1 MKKDLIS
8 IKDLSEQEIYK
19 IFNLAAQL
27 KKEQKQGKSH
37 NHLLAGKTIAMLFE
51 KPSLRTRM
59 TFEVGMYQLGGHT
72 VYERLIGEKIG
83 DRESV
88 QDVAKNL
95 ERWVDGIVVRT
106 FSHQNVTDLAKFTN
120 IPVINALTDLL
131 HPCQILTDMFT
142 ILEKKGRLDG
152 IKVAYIGDGN
162 NICNSWIYGAEKTGI
177 VLKIACPE
185 GYEPSKEMITKE
197 LFITHN
203 PEDAVK
209 DSDIVYTDVWVSM
222 GQESEKADRKIMF
235 QAFQINKKL
244 LLNTNHDVLIMH
256 CLPAHRGEEITD
268 EVIDSPNAIVF
279 DEAENRLH
287 IQKAILNLLLRDEL

>member
-8 IKDLSEQEIYK
+8 IKDLSKQEIYK

-59 TFEVGMYQLGGHT
+59 TFEVGMYQLGGHA

-88 QDVAKNL
+88 QDVAKNF
-95 ERWVDGIVVRT
+95 ERWVDGIVVRS
-106 FSHQNVTDLAKFTN
+106 FSHQNVIDLAKFAN

-142 ILEKKGRLDG
+142 ILEKKGRLED
-152 IKVAYIGDGN
+152 IKVAYVGDGN
-162 NICNSWIYGAEKTGI
+162 NICNSWICGAEKTGMI
-177 VLKIACPE
+177 LKIACPE
-185 GYEPSKEMITKE
+185 GYEPSHDMTTKD
-197 LFITHN
+197 LFITHS
-203 PEDAVK
+203 PEEAVK
-209 DSDIVYTDVWVSM
+209 NSDIVYTDAWASM
-222 GQESEKADRKIMF
+222 GQESEKEIRNKMF

-244 LLNTNHDVLIMH
+244 LSNASSDVLIMH

-268 EVIDSPNAIVF
+268 EVIDSSNAIVF

-287 IQKAILNLLLRDEL
+287 VQKAILSLLLRNEL

>member
-19 IFNLAAQL
+19 IFKLAAQL

-59 TFEVGMYQLGGHT
+59 TFEVGIYQLGGHA

-83 DRESV
+83 DRETV

-95 ERWVDGIVVRT
+95 ERWVDGIVVRS
-106 FSHQNVTDLAKFTN
+106 FSHQNVIDLAKFAS

-142 ILEKKGRLDG
+142 ILEKKGRLEG

-162 NICNSWIYGAEKTGI
+162 NVCNSWIYGAEKTGMI
-177 VLKIACPE
+177 LKIACPK
-185 GYEPSKEMITKE
+185 GYAPSQDITTKNQ
-197 LFITHN
+197 FISN
-203 PEDAVK
+203 SPEETVK
-209 DSDIVYTDVWVSM
+209 NADIVYTDAWASM
-222 GQESEKADRKIMF
+222 GQELEKEMRSK
-235 QAFQINKKL
+235 AFQTFQVNKKL
-244 LLNTNHDVLIMH
+244 LSNANSDVLVMH

-268 EVIDSPNAIVF
+268 EIIDSPNSIVF

-287 IQKAILNLLLRDEL
+287 VQKAILNLLLKN

>member
-8 IKDLSEQEIYK
+8 IKNLSKQEIYK
-19 IFNLAAQL
+19 IFNLATQL
-27 KKEQKQGKSH
+27 KKEQKQSKSH
-37 NHLLAGKTIAMLFE
+37 NHLLTGKTIAMLFE

-59 TFEVGMYQLGGHT
+59 TFEVGMYQLGGHA

-83 DRESV
+83 DREAV
-88 QDVAKNL
+88 QDVAGNL

-106 FSHQNVTDLAKFTN
+106 FSHQNVTDLAKFAN
-120 IPVINALTDLL
+120 VPVINALTDLL

-162 NICNSWIYGAEKTGI
+162 NICNSWMYGAEKTDI
-177 VLKIACPE
+177 ILKIACPE
-185 GYEPSKEMITKE
+185 GYEPPQDMTTKE

-203 PEDAVK
+203 PEEAVK
-209 DSDIVYTDVWVSM
+209 DSDIVYTDAWASM
-222 GQESEKADRKIMF
+222 GQESEKEMRNKVF
-235 QAFQINKKL
+235 RAFQINKKL
-244 LLNTNHDVLIMH
+244 LSNANPDVLIMH

-287 IQKAILNLLLRDEL
+287 VQKAVLSLLLRNEL

>member
-8 IKDLSEQEIYK
+8 IKDLSKQEIYK

-37 NHLLAGKTIAMLFE
+37 NDLLAGKTIAMLFE

-59 TFEVGMYQLGGHT
+59 TFEVGMYQLGGHA

-83 DRESV
+83 DREAV
-88 QDVAKNL
+88 QDVARNL
-95 ERWVDGIVVRT
+95 ERWVDGIVVRS
-106 FSHQNVTDLAKFTN
+106 FSHQNVIDLAKFAN

-142 ILEKKGRLDG
+142 ILEKKGRLED
-152 IKVAYIGDGN
+152 IKIAYVGDGN
-162 NICNSWIYGAEKTGI
+162 NVCNSWIYGAEKTGMI
-177 VLKIACPE
+177 LKIACPK
-185 GYEPSKEMITKE
+185 GYEPSKDITTKN
-197 LFITHN
+197 LFITSN
-203 PEDAVK
+203 PEEAIK
-209 DSDIVYTDVWVSM
+209 NADIVYTDAWASM
-222 GQESEKADRKIMF
+222 GQESEKEIRNKLF

-244 LLNTNHDVLIMH
+244 LSNANPDVLVMH

-287 IQKAILNLLLRDEL
+287 IQKAILNLLLRNEL

>member
-8 IKDLSEQEIYK
+8 IKDLSKQEIYK
-19 IFNLAAQL
+19 IFKLAAKL

-59 TFEVGMYQLGGHT
+59 TFEVGTYQLGGHA

-95 ERWVDGIVVRT
+95 ERWVDGIVVRS
-106 FSHQNVTDLAKFTN
+106 FSHQNVIDLAKFAN

-142 ILEKKGRLDG
+142 ILEKKGRLED
-152 IKVAYIGDGN
+152 IKVAYVGDGN
-162 NICNSWIYGAEKTGI
+162 NVCNSWIYGAEKTGMI
-177 VLKIACPE
+177 LKIACPK
-185 GYEPSKEMITKE
+185 GYEPSKDITTKN
-197 LFITHN
+197 LFITSN
-203 PEDAVK
+203 PEEAIKDA
-209 DSDIVYTDVWVSM
+209 DIVYTDAWASM
-222 GQESEKADRKIMF
+222 GQESEKEVRNKVF
-235 QAFQINKKL
+235 QEFQVNKKL
-244 LLNTNHDVLIMH
+244 LSNANPDVLIMH

-268 EVIDSPNAIVF
+268 EVMDGPNAIVF

-287 IQKAILNLLLRDEL
+287 VQKAVLTLLLKN

>member
-8 IKDLSEQEIYK
+8 IKDLSKQEIYK
-19 IFNLAAQL
+19 IFKLAAQL

-59 TFEVGMYQLGGHT
+59 TFEVGTYQLGGHA

-95 ERWVDGIVVRT
+95 ERWVDGIVVRS
-106 FSHQNVTDLAKFTN
+106 FSHQNVIDLAKFAN

-142 ILEKKGRLDG
+142 ILEKKGRLED
-152 IKVAYIGDGN
+152 IKVAYVGDGN
-162 NICNSWIYGAEKTGI
+162 NVCNSWIYGAEKTGMI
-177 VLKIACPE
+177 LKIACPK
-185 GYEPSKEMITKE
+185 GYEPSKDITAKN
-197 LFITHN
+197 LFITNN
-203 PEDAVK
+203 PEEAIK
-209 DSDIVYTDVWVSM
+209 NADIVYTDAWASM
-222 GQESEKADRKIMF
+222 GQESEKEVRNKVF
-235 QAFQINKKL
+235 QKFQVNKKL
-244 LLNTNHDVLIMH
+244 LSNANPDVLIMH
-256 CLPAHRGEEITD
+256 CLPAHRGEEITNRVMD
-268 EVIDSPNAIVF
+268 GPNAIVF

-287 IQKAILNLLLRDEL
+287 VQKAVLTLLLKN

>member
-19 IFNLAAQL
+19 IFNLATQL

-59 TFEVGMYQLGGHT
+59 TFEVGMYQLGGHA

-88 QDVAKNL
+88 QDAARNL

-106 FSHQNVTDLAKFTN
+106 FSHKNVIELAKVAN
-120 IPVINALTDLL
+120 IPVINALTNLL

-177 VLKIACPE
+177 ILKIACPE
-185 GYEPSKEMITKE
+185 GYEPSKDMTTKE
-197 LFITHN
+197 IFITN
-203 PEDAVK
+203 SPEEAVK
-209 DSDIVYTDVWVSM
+209 DSDIVYTDAWASM
-222 GQESEKADRKIMF
+222 GQESEKEMRNKVF

-244 LLNTNHDVLIMH
+244 LSNTNPDVLIMH
-256 CLPAHRGEEITD
+256 CLPAHRGDEITD

>member
-8 IKDLSEQEIYK
+8 IKDLSKQEIYK
-19 IFNLAAQL
+19 IFKLAAKL

-59 TFEVGMYQLGGHT
+59 TFEVGTYQLGGHA

-83 DRESV
+83 DRETV

-95 ERWVDGIVVRT
+95 ERWVDGIVVRS
-106 FSHQNVTDLAKFTN
+106 FSHQNVIDLAKFAN

-142 ILEKKGRLDG
+142 ILEKKDRLEN
-152 IKVAYIGDGN
+152 IKIAYVGDGN
-162 NICNSWIYGAEKTGI
+162 NVCNSWIYGAEKTGMI
-177 VLKIACPE
+177 LKIACPK
-185 GYEPSKEMITKE
+185 GYEPSKDITAKN
-197 LFITHN
+197 LFITNN
-203 PEDAVK
+203 PEEAIK
-209 DSDIVYTDVWVSM
+209 NADIVYTDAWASM
-222 GQESEKADRKIMF
+222 GQESEKEVRNKVF
-235 QAFQINKKL
+235 QEFQVNKKL
-244 LLNTNHDVLIMH
+244 LSNANPDVLIMH

-268 EVIDSPNAIVF
+268 EVMDGPNAIVF

-287 IQKAILNLLLRDEL
+287 VQKAVLTLLLKN

>member
-8 IKDLSEQEIYK
+8 IKDLSKQEIYK
-19 IFNLAAQL
+19 IFKLAAQL
-27 KKEQKQGKSH
+27 KKEQRQGKSH

-59 TFEVGMYQLGGHT
+59 TFEVGMYQLGGHA

-83 DRESV
+83 DREAV

-95 ERWVDGIVVRT
+95 ERWVDGIVVRS
-106 FSHQNVTDLAKFTN
+106 FSHQNVIDLAKFAN

-142 ILEKKGRLDG
+142 ILEKKGRLED
-152 IKVAYIGDGN
+152 IKVAYVGDGN
-162 NICNSWIYGAEKTGI
+162 NICNSWICGAEKTGMI
-177 VLKIACPE
+177 LKIACPE
-185 GYEPSKEMITKE
+185 GYEPSHDMTTKD
-197 LFITHN
+197 LFITHS
-203 PEDAVK
+203 PEEAVK
-209 DSDIVYTDVWVSM
+209 NSDIVYTDAWASM
-222 GQESEKADRKIMF
+222 GQESEKEIRNKMF

-244 LLNTNHDVLIMH
+244 LSNASSDVLIMH

-268 EVIDSPNAIVF
+268 EVIDSSNAIVF

-287 IQKAILNLLLRDEL
+287 VQKAILSLLLRNEL

>member
-19 IFNLAAQL
+19 IFKLAAQL

-59 TFEVGMYQLGGHT
+59 TFEVGIYQLGGHA

-83 DRESV
+83 DRETV

-95 ERWVDGIVVRT
+95 ERWVDGIVVRS
-106 FSHQNVTDLAKFTN
+106 FSHQNVIDLAKFAS

-142 ILEKKGRLDG
+142 ILEKKGRLEG

-162 NICNSWIYGAEKTGI
+162 NVCNSWIYGAEKTGMI
-177 VLKIACPE
+177 LKIACPK
-185 GYEPSKEMITKE
+185 GYEPSKDITAKN
-197 LFITHN
+197 LFITNN
-203 PEDAVK
+203 PEEAIK
-209 DSDIVYTDVWVSM
+209 NADIVYTDAWASM
-222 GQESEKADRKIMF
+222 GQESEKEVRNKVF
-235 QAFQINKKL
+235 QEFQVNKKL
-244 LLNTNHDVLIMH
+244 LSNANPDVLIMH

-268 EVIDSPNAIVF
+268 EVMDGPNAIVF

-287 IQKAILNLLLRDEL
+287 VQKAVLTLLLKN

>member
-1 MKKDLIS
+1 MS
-8 IKDLSEQEIYK
+8 IKNLSKQEIYK

-27 KKEQKQGKSH
+27 KKEQKQGKIH

-51 KPSLRTRM
+51 KPSLRTRI
-59 TFEVGMYQLGGHT
+59 TFEVGMYQLGGHA

-83 DRESV
+83 DREAV

-142 ILEKKGRLDG
+142 ILEKKGRLEG

-177 VLKIACPE
+177 MLKIACPE
-185 GYEPSKEMITKE
+185 GYEPSQDMTTKD

-203 PEDAVK
+203 PKEAVK
-209 DSDIVYTDVWVSM
+209 DSDIVYTDAWASM
-222 GQESEKADRKIMF
+222 GQESEKEIRNKVF

-244 LLNTNHDVLIMH
+244 LSNTNPDVLIMH

>member
-8 IKDLSEQEIYK
+8 IKNLSKQEIYK

-27 KKEQKQGKSH
+27 KKEQRQGKRH

-59 TFEVGMYQLGGHT
+59 TFEVGMYQLGGHA

-88 QDVAKNL
+88 QDVARNL

-106 FSHQNVTDLAKFTN
+106 FSHQNVTDLAKVAN
-120 IPVINALTDLL
+120 IPVINALTDML

-142 ILEKKGRLDG
+142 ILEKKGRLEG

-162 NICNSWIYGAEKTGI
+162 NICNSWICGAEKTGI
-177 VLKIACPE
+177 ILKIACPE
-185 GYEPSKEMITKE
+185 GYEPFKDMT
-197 LFITHN
+197 ITHSL
-203 PEDAVK
+203 EEAVK
-209 DSDIVYTDVWVSM
+209 DSDIIYTDAWASM
-222 GQESEKADRKIMF
+222 GQESEKEMRNKVF

-244 LLNTNHDVLIMH
+244 LSNANPDVLVMH

-268 EVIDSPNAIVF
+268 EVIDSSNAIVF

-287 IQKAILNLLLRDEL
+287 VQKAILSLLLRNEL

>member
-8 IKDLSEQEIYK
+8 IKDLSKQEIYK

-37 NHLLAGKTIAMLFE
+37 NDLLAGKTIAMLFE

-59 TFEVGMYQLGGHT
+59 SFEVGMYQLGGHA

-88 QDVAKNL
+88 QDVAKNF
-95 ERWVDGIVVRT
+95 ERWVDGIVVRS
-106 FSHQNVTDLAKFTN
+106 FSHQNVIDLAKFAN

-142 ILEKKGRLDG
+142 ILEKKGRLED
-152 IKVAYIGDGN
+152 IKVAYVGDGN
-162 NICNSWIYGAEKTGI
+162 NICNSWICGAEKTGMI
-177 VLKIACPE
+177 LKIACPE
-185 GYEPSKEMITKE
+185 GYEPSHDMTTKD
-197 LFITHN
+197 LFITHS
-203 PEDAVK
+203 PEEAVK
-209 DSDIVYTDVWVSM
+209 NSDIVYTDAWASM
-222 GQESEKADRKIMF
+222 GQESEKEIRNKMF

-244 LLNTNHDVLIMH
+244 LSNASSDVLIMH

-268 EVIDSPNAIVF
+268 EVIDSSNAIVF

-287 IQKAILNLLLRDEL
+287 VQKAILSLLLRNEL

>member
-1 MKKDLIS
+1 MKKNLMS
-8 IKDLSEQEIYK
+8 IKNLSKQEIYK

-27 KKEQKQGKSH
+27 KKEQKQGKIH

-51 KPSLRTRM
+51 KPSLRTRI
-59 TFEVGMYQLGGHT
+59 TFEVGMYQLGGHA

-83 DRESV
+83 DREAV

-142 ILEKKGRLDG
+142 ILEKKGRLEG

-177 VLKIACPE
+177 MLKIACPE
-185 GYEPSKEMITKE
+185 GYEPSQDMTTKD

-203 PEDAVK
+203 PKEAVK
-209 DSDIVYTDVWVSM
+209 DSDIVYTDAWASM
-222 GQESEKADRKIMF
+222 GQESEKEIRNKVF

-244 LLNTNHDVLIMH
+244 LSNTNPDVLIMH

>member
-8 IKDLSEQEIYK
+8 IKDLSKQEIYK
-19 IFNLAAQL
+19 IFKLAAKL

-59 TFEVGMYQLGGHT
+59 IFEVGTYQLGGHA

-83 DRESV
+83 DRETV

-95 ERWVDGIVVRT
+95 ERWVDGIVVRS
-106 FSHQNVTDLAKFTN
+106 FSHQNVIDLAKFAN

-142 ILEKKGRLDG
+142 ILEKKDRLEN
-152 IKVAYIGDGN
+152 IKIAYVGDGN
-162 NICNSWIYGAEKTGI
+162 NVCNSWIYGAEKTGMI
-177 VLKIACPE
+177 LKIACPK
-185 GYEPSKEMITKE
+185 GYEPSKDITTKN
-197 LFITHN
+197 LFITSN
-203 PEDAVK
+203 PEEAIKDA
-209 DSDIVYTDVWVSM
+209 DIVYTDAWASM
-222 GQESEKADRKIMF
+222 GQESEKEMRNKVF

-244 LLNTNHDVLIMH
+244 LSNANPDVLVMH

-287 IQKAILNLLLRDEL
+287 IQKAILNLLLRNEL

>member
-8 IKDLSEQEIYK
+8 IKDLSKQEIYK

-59 TFEVGMYQLGGHT
+59 TFEVGMYQLGGHA

-88 QDVAKNL
+88 QDVAKNF
-95 ERWVDGIVVRT
+95 ERWVDGIVVRS
-106 FSHQNVTDLAKFTN
+106 FSHQNVIDLAKFAN

-142 ILEKKGRLDG
+142 ILEKKDRLEN
-152 IKVAYIGDGN
+152 IKIAYVGDGN
-162 NICNSWIYGAEKTGI
+162 NVCNSWIYGAEKTGMI
-177 VLKIACPE
+177 LKIACPK
-185 GYEPSKEMITKE
+185 GYEPSKDITAKN
-197 LFITHN
+197 LFITNN
-203 PEDAVK
+203 PEEAIK
-209 DSDIVYTDVWVSM
+209 NADIVYTDAWASM
-222 GQESEKADRKIMF
+222 GQESEKEVRNKVF
-235 QAFQINKKL
+235 QEFQVNKKL
-244 LLNTNHDVLIMH
+244 LSNANPDVLIMH

-268 EVIDSPNAIVF
+268 EVMDGPNAIVF

-287 IQKAILNLLLRDEL
+287 VQKAVLTLLLKN